1 MKLQSLAMF
10 LSAHLVLVSS
20 AQAQESSRSM
30 AGVDEE
36 RPSGVSMGQKT
47 EAGAVFVDARG
58 MTLYALNARL
68 AASRSGASLK
78 FCTGPC
84 ALIWAPLVA
93 PADAMPVGPWK
104 VVEGAQGPQWSYKGN
119 PVFTY
124 IQDKAPGSTAGDG
137 YEDLWKALVYVPPAP
152 SVVAPAS
159 VTVVFVEGAYIM
171 ADRQGR
177 ALFTTKAGG
186 VCGAACAQP
195 LVAGMANQPIGDWTL
210 SRDGDRPQWTYRGKP
225 VYVSPDEERTRVPA
239 VGIGL
244 RP

>member
-1 MKLQSLAMF
+1 MKLQSLAMIMF
-10 LSAHLVLVSS
+10 AHLVLVSS
-20 AQAQESSRSM
+20 AQAQEPSRSM
-30 AGVDEE
+30 ARVDEE
-36 RPSGVSMGQKT
+36 RPSGVSVGQTKT
-47 EAGAVFVDARG
+47 GAVFVDARG

-78 FCTGPC
+78 FCIGPC

-93 PADAMPVGPWK
+93 PADAQPVGPWK

-124 IQDKAPGSTAGDG
+124 LEDRAPGSTAGDG

-152 SVVAPAS
+152 AVVAPAS
-159 VTVVFVEGAYIM
+159 VTVRFVEGAYIM

-177 ALFTTKAGG
+177 ALFTTKAGD

-195 LVAGMANQPIGDWTL
+195 LLAGMASQPIGDWTV

-225 VYVSPDEERTRVPA
+225 VYVSQDEERRVPA